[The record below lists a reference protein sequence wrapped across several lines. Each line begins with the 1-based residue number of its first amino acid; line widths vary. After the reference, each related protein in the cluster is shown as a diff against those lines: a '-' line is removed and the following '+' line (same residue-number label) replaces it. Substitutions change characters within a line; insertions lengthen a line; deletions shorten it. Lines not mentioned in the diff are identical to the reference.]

1 MLCLLAGALLMLL
14 LPQRRWR
21 LMLCGAYAVASVVF
35 ITGNNRRWVFA
46 SRTAEM
52 ALDTLHSVPG
62 RVLLVNAPDE
72 WEGAYIFRNSF
83 KSGLVVNG
91 IDTNK
96 VVVSHFLTR
105 LEYLRVDGGIEP
117 GRKDSSLF
125 IYPATRIVRSGD
137 GFRVMG
143 IADRFDVKAD
153 RVYYWNKYGWKQLIL
168 E

>member
-1 MLCLLAGALLMLL
+1 
-14 LPQRRWR
+14 
-21 LMLCGAYAVASVVF
+21 
-35 ITGNNRRWVFA
+35 
-46 SRTAEM
+46 M
-52 ALDTLHSVPG
+52 ALDTLRSVPG

-125 IYPATRIVRSGD
+125 IYPATRIVQSSDGFRVIGSGD